1 MEEVELRIPSLLIKS
16 KVLHLYHV
24 TLNSHCELP
33 MYRLHYISEKEK
45 TAEMIL
51 AQCFMS
57 LEFLNFILDGRA
69 LLVLFIHINNIS
81 WLKYA

>member
-24 TLNSHCELP
+24 TLSSHCELP
-33 MYRLHYISEKEK
+33 VYRLHCISEKEK
-45 TAEMIL
+45 TAEMIM
-51 AQCFMS
+51 AQFFLS

-69 LLVLFIHINNIS
+69 LLVLLTHINNIS
-81 WLKYA
+81 WLKCA